1 MKKTFLT
8 SILTSAALW
17 IVPCV
22 FAQTGTIR
30 EMLGNFELRYAGAT
44 EFVPAVVGSEVA
56 QDTVVSTGFRSTAI
70 IEIGS
75 STLIVR
81 PLTRLSLAEIRYAA
95 GEENV
100 GLNLQAGRVRVDVNP
115 PAGTTASFT
124 VRSATATASVRG
136 TSFEFD
142 VRSVTVLEGS
152 VYFRGVSGVP
162 VMVQAGGESVIGVG
176 GTAGNPAQIVFQN
189 LSPPVPVGAGA
200 AGETVIVPVVLPP
213 NTGNIIIDWNID

>member
-1 MKKTFLT
+1 MKKAFLT
-8 SILTSAALW
+8 AVLTSATLW
-17 IVPCV
+17 AIPCV

-30 EMLGNFELRYAGAT
+30 EMLGNVELRHDGAA
-44 EFVPAVVGSEVA
+44 EFVPAAVGSMVA
-56 QDTVVSTGFRSTAI
+56 QDTIVSTGFRSTAI

-81 PLTRLSLAEIRYAA
+81 PLTRLSLAEIRTAD
-95 GEENV
+95 GTENV

-115 PAGTTASFT
+115 PAGATANFT
-124 VRSATATASVRG
+124 VQSATATASVRG

-152 VYFRGVSGVP
+152 VYFRGDRGAP
-162 VMVQAGGESVIGVG
+162 VVVQAGGESVVGIG

-200 AGETVIVPVVLPP
+200 AGETVAAPVVIPP
-213 NTGNIIIDWNID
+213 TTGNIIIDWNID